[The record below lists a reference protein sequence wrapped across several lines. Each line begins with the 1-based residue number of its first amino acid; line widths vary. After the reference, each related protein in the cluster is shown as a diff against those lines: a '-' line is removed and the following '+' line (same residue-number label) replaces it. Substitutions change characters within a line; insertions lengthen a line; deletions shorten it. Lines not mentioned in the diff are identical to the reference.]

1 MLSFKPCY
9 TISVSLVKRRSEM
22 NAVSFF
28 ETLGST
34 HIKSQNKKPH
44 QDIFTLLR
52 EHCHEIIFM
61 KLSWSSFQL
70 KISPWI
76 LKSACLGTHS
86 PALSVTCFYLC
97 FSNDLEDWNAGRNV
111 IFLTRRL
118 GRGEEMFPPSGDRE
132 RKPKQQHLL
141 YKTRD
146 WQLRNTA
153 DSHDLE
159 EVRGPPDTV
168 LPENTNH
175 ESLQAQCHVT
185 ASKACFLE
193 QNLCSFQVSF
203 VTPVCFSC
211 LPFQLLIR

>member
-34 HIKSQNKKPH
+34 HTHKKTKQKTPPGYFYIIKR
-44 QDIFTLLR
+44 T
-52 EHCHEIIFM
+52 
-61 KLSWSSFQL
+61 LSWNYLPKSSFQL

-86 PALSVTCFYLC
+86 QHWVLLFYLC
-97 FSNDLEDWNAGRNV
+97 FSNDLEDWNPGRNV

-118 GRGEEMFPPSGDRE
+118 GRGEEMFPPSGDRK

-141 YKTRD
+141 YKDQR
-146 WQLRNTA
+146 LTA
-153 DSHDLE
+153 KEYGRLTWSG
-159 EVRGPPDTV
+159 RGSRTARHRPARK
-168 LPENTNH
+168 H
-175 ESLQAQCHVT
+175 KSRVT
-185 ASKACFLE
+185 ASPVPGHSLQSLFPWA
-193 QNLCSFQVSF
+193 NLVFISS
-203 VTPVCFSC
+203 
-211 LPFQLLIR
+211 

>member
-1 MLSFKPCY
+1 
-9 TISVSLVKRRSEM
+9 M
-22 NAVSFF
+22 NI
-28 ETLGST
+28 E
-34 HIKSQNKKPH
+34 K
-44 QDIFTLLR
+44 
-52 EHCHEIIFM
+52 C
-61 KLSWSSFQL
+61 LSWDTLTSTE
-70 KISPWI
+70 
-76 LKSACLGTHS
+76 CY
-86 PALSVTCFYLC
+86 CFYLC
-97 FSNDLEDWNAGRNV
+97 FSNDLEDWNPGRNV

-159 EVRGPPDTV
+159 EIRGPPDTV

-175 ESLQAQCHVT
+175 VSLQAQSQVT
-185 ASKACFLE
+185 ASKACFLG
-193 QNLCSFQVSF
+193 QILCSFQVSF
-203 VTPVCFSC
+203 VTPVRFSY